1 MFEGRALG
9 TQGMDAAA
17 YHVAQQ
23 FEALGLQPAGEEMT
37 YFQTRRRSF
46 ALVDAVPELTI
57 EDGGLPLTYRQD
69 FVEYPSF
76 VFNAGQGRGEVRLL
90 ALGTLRESGARFGTF
105 SAVEGLE
112 LVGDVVLLFSEE
124 DLIHVRYRSCA
135 GILVVADNST
145 DLRRRHTLSARRRDW
160 AKPILW
166 ISESTA
172 NRLLSD
178 KGYSVTDIRQA
189 DEELGVDEV
198 LDLRTGVVASLE
210 VPGSM
215 HERVPVR
222 HVLGQLPGQAGHI
235 EGAPQADT
243 AKLDHELVVV
253 MAQYDAPPPTP
264 DDARDR
270 RRYPA
275 TSDNASGVAVMLE
288 AVRTMNQSGYQPY
301 RSFLFVAYSGEG
313 QEGGEWV
320 YPPDVQRFLEAKR
333 GFSDNFELEALVKL
347 RGLGAEGSDGVV
359 ISAGGS
365 LRLADLV
372 ERAADQMGVSSR
384 RSGEPID
391 ISIVFEEK
399 ELGEKGQEV
408 PEVDLTSDGWEAVS
422 CTPFDTLES
431 VSRDGLEEAGCTLS
445 LALMTLGR
453 ERQY

>member
-1 MFEGRALG
+1 
-9 TQGMDAAA
+9 MDAAA
-17 YHVAQQ
+17 YHIAQQ
-23 FEALGLQPAGEEMT
+23 FEALGLQPAGEEMG

-46 ALVDAVPELTI
+46 ALVDAAPELAI
-57 EDGGLPLTYRQD
+57 EDGGPPLTYRED

-105 SAVEGLE
+105 SAVDGLE
-112 LVGDVVLLFSEE
+112 LSGDIVLLFSED
-124 DLIHVRYRSCA
+124 DLMHVRYRSCE
-135 GILVVADNST
+135 GILIVAEDST

-172 NRLLSD
+172 NRLLANID
-178 KGYSVTDIRQA
+178 RTVGDIRQA
-189 DEELGVDEV
+189 DEDLGVDEV
-198 LDLRTGVVASLE
+198 LDLRTGMVASMA

-222 HVLGQLPGQAGHI
+222 HILGQLPGQAGHI
-235 EGAPQADT
+235 EGAPQADA

-253 MAQYDAPPPTP
+253 IAQYDAPPPMP
-264 DDARDR
+264 DEGRSDQ
-270 RRYPA
+270 RYPA
-275 TSDNASGVAVMLE
+275 ANDNASGVAVMLE
-288 AVRTMNQSGYQPY
+288 VIRTLGESGYEPY

-320 YPPDVQRFLEAKR
+320 YPPDVERFLEAKR
-333 GFSDNFELEALVKL
+333 GFSENFELEAVVNL
-347 RGLGAEGSDGVV
+347 RGLGAESGDGVV

-365 LRLADLV
+365 LRLADLL
-372 ERAADQMGVSSR
+372 ERAADQMGVSSH

-399 ELGEKGQEV
+399 ELGEKAQEV
-408 PEVDLTSDGWEAVS
+408 PEVGLTTEGWEAVS
-422 CTPFDTLES
+422 CTPLDTSES
-431 VSRDGLEEAGCTLS
+431 ISRDRLEEAGRTLS
-445 LALMTLGR
+445 LALMILGR
-453 ERQY
+453 ERRY